1 LVKIYIKNLQK
12 SVKNNQKGSVWA
24 VGIIVIVMGV
34 AIYFYPKQIPESAI
48 STQTQLTTQQISEK
62 EVIGSWSSSID
73 GEESMSFY
81 IDDENNKMYHSYSDD
96 RLYVTGTWVL
106 DNGKLTVNFLSDILP
121 KTMIFTSVSRKGNI
135 LTLMNTQGEI
145 STHTLIGE

>member
-1 LVKIYIKNLQK
+1 M
-12 SVKNNQKGSVWA
+12 KNNQKGSVWA